1 MPEERRQIERRKG
14 PDFLVKWIRW
24 TVISGWILIIT
35 ALLVI
40 AAAKPQDKN
49 LFDRLFNSQVRES
62 WDSNLLFG
70 AFVLLIILY
79 LLCIIGFFFNLRRS
93 KRKSDRIS
101 ISIILLGLGSFA
113 GIIIYVMKI
122 R

>member
-1 MPEERRQIERRKG
+1 MPEERRQVERRKG
-14 PDFLVKWIRW
+14 PDLLVKWIRW
-24 TVISGWILIIT
+24 TVISGWLLIIA

-40 AAAKPQDKN
+40 AEAKPEEKN
-49 LFDRLFNSQVRES
+49 FFDRLFENQVRES

-70 AFVLLIILY
+70 AFILLIILY
-79 LLCIIGFFFNLRRS
+79 LLCIIGFIFNLRRS

-113 GIIIYVMKI
+113 GIITYVMKI